1 MLREHFETFSKRGD
15 YSFWHEINHVVFLF
29 SCYHCDANY
38 DSFIALETHK
48 YESNHWSDQES
59 PLVEEHLEGMID
71 QPEFPEDFGHDDDG
85 EAEREFLL
93 M

>member
-1 MLREHFETFSKRGD
+1 LQRPCCHLNDT
-15 YSFWHEINHVVFLF
+15 
-29 SCYHCDANY
+29 
-38 DSFIALETHK
+38 FIALETHK

-71 QPEFPEDFGHDDDG
+71 QPEFQETFGHDDD